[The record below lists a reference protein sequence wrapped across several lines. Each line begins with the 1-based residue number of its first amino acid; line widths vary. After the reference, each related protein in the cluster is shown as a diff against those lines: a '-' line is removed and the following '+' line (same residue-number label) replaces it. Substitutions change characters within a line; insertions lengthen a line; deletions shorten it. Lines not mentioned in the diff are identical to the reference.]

1 MNCSFVNVMGE
12 CCCPDSYPSAN
23 SQVSPGEQPTVSFS
37 KENGFLSTVLEFQ
50 KLYLYL
56 SNGFVKS
63 SPFLGFVIANGL

>member
-1 MNCSFVNVMGE
+1 MSWE
-12 CCCPDSYPSAN
+12 SAAVQTPTPLLIHR
-23 SQVSPGEQPTVSFS
+23 SVLEQPTVSFS